1 MIALLFL
8 SVIEVSTLFLF
19 SYHMSTWSLI
29 FGILEILQCF
39 HTQSFFCNFLGQSF
53 TLVFGWQTLQ
63 RLIECLRLREESRLF
78 QLFILRKKSLLKTW
92 DWQGKIS
99 VKASNKLFFAKI
111 AKNCYCQQSSS
122 ILLLLLLEEKI
133 LPLRKIITLLLGK
146 KKLILVQKHSKKLFN
161 KEAPNTSYVHILHT
175 VYQSKFIFHGFSCR
189 EIGKSQFTVS
199 KKSTSFFL
207 KWNSMSND
215 GVFLFSFLTFWWD
228 HL

>member
-1 MIALLFL
+1 MANSPRGLDRARYKKDSI
-8 SVIEVSTLFLF
+8 TLFECNRRYLDF
-19 SYHMSTWSLI
+19 LITWLSYST
-29 FGILEILQCF
+29 
-39 HTQSFFCNFLGQSF
+39 FFCNFFRAIVYLSF
-53 TLVFGWQTLQ
+53 
-63 RLIECLRLREESRLF
+63 RLTNTTKVDWMPEAPRRESPISTFHL
-78 QLFILRKKSLLKTW
+78 LKRKKSLLKTW